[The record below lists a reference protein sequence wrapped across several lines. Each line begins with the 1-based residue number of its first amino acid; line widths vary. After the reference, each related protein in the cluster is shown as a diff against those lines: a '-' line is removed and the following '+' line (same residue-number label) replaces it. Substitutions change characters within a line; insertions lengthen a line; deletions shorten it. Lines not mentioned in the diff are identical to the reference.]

1 MLAVT
6 PTICSGRQWGP
17 PEWRMGMGY
26 EGSVGHDELGPSL
39 SLLVKRHMAGIHS
52 RRCSVPT
59 DAQLTLRRKLRLSG
73 I

>member
-6 PTICSGRQWGP
+6 PTICSDGRWGA
-17 PEWRMGMGY
+17 PEWRMGY

-39 SLLVKRHMAGIHS
+39 SLLVKRHMAGTHS

-59 DAQLTLRRKLRLSG
+59 DAQLTLIRKLRLSD